1 MTTYS
6 YAQLEGIWLQGA
18 AGTKYATKAWAALM
32 AAIAEAESSGR
43 DDALNATDN
52 GGTQSSFGLWQ
63 ISNGTHTPP
72 SADWSNP
79 LVNAKLAV
87 GKLESQ
93 GLGAWGTYTSGA
105 YQKFMQGSVP
115 PDANISVGAGS
126 GTAASNAPG
135 GATATTDGFNPFGWV
150 ESVASDE
157 FGWFGK
163 LISGVTGIPST
174 IGDVAT
180 AISGGVR
187 AITKL
192 TDLFLLLFRPEFWL
206 RVGAFI
212 VGLLALGAGLYF
224 FKDAL

>member
-6 YAQLEGIWLQGA
+6 YAQLEEIWLQGA

-32 AAIAEAESSGR
+32 AAIAEAESSGSNT
-43 DDALNATDN
+43 ALNPDDN

-72 SADWSNP
+72 SPDWANP
-79 LVNAKLAV
+79 LTNAKLAV

-115 PDANISVGAGS
+115 PDANLSVSASSGS
-126 GTAASNAPG
+126 GSTG
-135 GATATTDGFNPFGWV
+135 GTQATTDSFNPLGWV
-150 ESVASDE
+150 ESAASDE

-180 AISGGVR
+180 SITGLVR
-187 AITKL
+187 TLNKFIQ
-192 TDLFLLLFRPEFWL
+192 LFLLLFRPEFWL
-206 RVGAFI
+206 RVGAGI
-212 VGLLALGAGLYF
+212 VGLLALAAGLYF

>member
-43 DDALNATDN
+43 NDALNATDN
-52 GGTQSSFGLWQ
+52 GGTQSSFGIWQ
-63 ISNGTHTPP
+63 ISNGTHSPP
-72 SADWSNP
+72 SADWANP
-79 LVNAKLAV
+79 VTNAKLAV

-115 PDANISVGAGS
+115 PDANIKVGAGS
-126 GTAASNAPG
+126 GNAGSNIPN
-135 GATATTDGFNPFGWV
+135 ATDAGFNPFGFV
-150 ESVASDE
+150 EHIASDE

-163 LISGVTGIPST
+163 LISGVTGIPSS

-180 AISGGVR
+180 SISGMVR
-187 AITKL
+187 AITKI

-206 RVGAFI
+206 RVGAGIF
-212 VGLLALGAGLYF
+212 GLLALGAGLYF